1 MKGRMQSMRSQ
12 IGGTTIFGMHL
23 VREREFYRQVRQIM
37 VPVALQ
43 QAINIGVNMMDTMM
57 LGSFGEAQLSAS
69 SLANSFYNMFT
80 ILCMGII
87 GGCSVLAAQYWG
99 AQNKEKARETFN
111 LAIRLAVFLSL
122 IFAAVTAL
130 FPEPI
135 MRLYSNEQDVIDYG
149 VKYLRITTYVYL
161 FHGTAQVTAF
171 LMRSVE
177 QPQLGLRVSIIS
189 FFVNIFANWVFIF
202 GMLGAPRMEIAGAAL
217 GTLIARMVECAV
229 TFTYVLCIDKSL
241 GLRVRDLLRN
251 PTRELYYNYFRL
263 GFAALIS
270 DGFLGLGTNVMN
282 MILGRMGSAVVAA
295 NAICQVVDRLFTVVV
310 QGVSNAASIITGN
323 TVGMGDKEKAIK
335 QGQTFYLMSVA
346 FGFVSAVLVLVLGTL
361 TISAY
366 NLDPTT
372 IVIAREMMMAYTV
385 IAFFQSIQSVMT
397 KGVLRGGGD
406 TRFLM
411 VADVLFLWIVSLPLG
426 YVVGLVLGAPGWLSV
441 LCLRIDWVI
450 KSIWCVRRLNSGK
463 WIRETRKLEH

>member
-1 MKGRMQSMRSQ
+1 MNSKLSRSDR
-12 IGGTTIFGMHL
+12 TIMGMHL
-23 VREREFYRQVRQIM
+23 VRDKDFYRQVGSIM
-37 VPVALQ
+37 VPVAMQ
-43 QAINIGVNMMDTMM
+43 QAINIGVNMMDTIM

-69 SLANSFYNMFT
+69 SLANSFYNLFT

-99 AQNKEKARETFN
+99 AKNKEKVRETFS
-111 LAIRLAVFLSL
+111 LAIRLSVFLSL
-122 IFAAVTAL
+122 IFAVVTAL
-130 FPEPI
+130 FPEQI
-135 MRLYSNEQDVIDYG
+135 MRMYSNESDVIDYG
-149 VKYLRITTYVYL
+149 VQYLRITTYIYI
-161 FHGTAQVTAF
+161 FHGTSQVTAF
-171 LMRSVE
+171 LMRSVQ
-177 QPQLGLRVSIIS
+177 QPKLGLIVSITS

-202 GMLGAPRMEIAGAAL
+202 GKLGAPRMEIAGAAL
-217 GTLIARMVECAV
+217 GTLIARTVECAV
-229 TFTYVLCIDKSL
+229 TFIYVLGIDKSL
-241 GLRVRDLLRN
+241 GLRFRHLLRS
-251 PTRELYYNYFRL
+251 PTKELYYNYFRL

-282 MILGRMGSAVVAA
+282 MILGRMGAAVVAA

-310 QGVSNAASIITGN
+310 SGVSNAASIITGN
-323 TVGMGDKEKAIK
+323 TVGQGDKEKAIA

-346 FGFVSAVLVLVLGTL
+346 FGFVSTILVFFLGTL
-361 TISAY
+361 TINAY
-366 NLDPTT
+366 NLDPST
-372 IVIAREMMMAYTV
+372 IVIAREMMLAYTV

-426 YVVGLVLGAPGWLSV
+426 YFAGLVLGAPGWLSI

-450 KSIWCVRRLNSGK
+450 KSVWCVSRLNSGK
-463 WIRETRKLEH
+463 WIRETKRLPK

>member
-1 MKGRMQSMRSQ
+1 MSNTYTKLPSSIM
-12 IGGTTIFGMHL
+12 GMHL
-23 VREREFYRQVRQIM
+23 VREKEFYGQVRRIM

-43 QAINIGVNMMDTMM
+43 QAINIGVNMMDTIM

-69 SLANSFYNMFT
+69 SLANSFYNLFV

-99 AQNKEKARETFN
+99 ANNKEKVRETFN
-111 LAIRLAVFLSL
+111 LAIRLSVFLSL
-122 IFAAVTAL
+122 IFAVVTAL
-130 FPEPI
+130 FPEQI

-149 VKYLRITTYVYL
+149 VRYLRITTYTYL
-161 FHGTAQVTAF
+161 FHGTSQVTAF
-171 LMRSVE
+171 LMRSVQ
-177 QPQLGLRVSIIS
+177 QPKLGLTVSIIS
-189 FFVNIFANWVFIF
+189 FFVNVFANWVFIF
-202 GMLGAPRMEIAGAAL
+202 GMLGAPRMEIGGAAL
-217 GTLIARMVECAV
+217 GTLIARCVEFTV
-229 TFTYVLCIDKSL
+229 TFTYVLGIDKAM
-241 GLRVRDLLRN
+241 GLRPKHLLRG

-270 DGFLGLGTNVMN
+270 DGFLGLGTSVMN

-310 QGVSNAASIITGN
+310 SGVSNAASILTGN
-323 TVGMGDKEKAIK
+323 TVGKGDKEAAIR
-335 QGQTFYLMSVA
+335 QGQTFYLLSVA
-346 FGFVSAVLVLVLGTL
+346 FGLVSAVLVLFLGTL
-361 TISAY
+361 TINAY
-366 NLDPTT
+366 NLDAAT
-372 IVIAREMMMAYTV
+372 IVIAKEMMMAYTV

-426 YVVGLVLGAPGWLSV
+426 YVVGLMLGAPGWLSV

-463 WIRETRKLEH
+463 WIRETKRLGR

>member
-1 MKGRMQSMRSQ
+1 MNSQ
-12 IGGTTIFGMHL
+12 TNKPNISLFGMQL
-23 VREREFYRQVRQIM
+23 VRDKAFYQQMSHIV

-43 QAINIGVNMMDTMM
+43 QAINIGVNMMDTIM

-69 SLANSFYNMFT
+69 SLANSFYNLFT

-99 AQNKEKARETFN
+99 AKNKEKARETFN
-111 LAIRLAVFLSL
+111 LAIRLAVILSL
-122 IFAAVTAL
+122 IFAVITAL
-130 FPEPI
+130 FPEQI
-135 MRLYSNEQDVIDYG
+135 MRLYSNERDVIDYG
-149 VKYLRITTYVYL
+149 VKYLRITTYIYL
-161 FHGTAQVTAF
+161 FHGTSQVTAF
-171 LMRSVE
+171 LMRSVQ
-177 QPQLGLRVSIIS
+177 QPKLGLTVSIIS
-189 FFVNIFANWVFIF
+189 FFVNILANWIFIF
-202 GMLGAPRMEIAGAAL
+202 GKLGAPRMEISGAAL
-217 GTLIARMVECAV
+217 GTLIARFVEFTV
-229 TFTYVLCIDKSL
+229 TFTYVLGIDKSMA
-241 GLRVRDLLRN
+241 LRPKHLLRA

-310 QGVSNAASIITGN
+310 SGISNAASIITGN
-323 TVGMGDKEKAIK
+323 TVGKGEKEKAIV
-335 QGQTFYLMSVA
+335 QGQTFYLLSVG
-346 FGFVSAVLVLVLGTL
+346 FGLVSAILVFTLGSV
-361 TISAY
+361 TIHAY
-366 NLDPTT
+366 NLDSATV
-372 IVIAREMMMAYTV
+372 VIANEMMMAYSL

-411 VADVLFLWIVSLPLG
+411 IADVLFLWIVSLPLG
-426 YVVGLVLGAPGWLSV
+426 YVVGLVLGAPGWLSI

-450 KSIWCVRRLNSGK
+450 KSVWCISRLNSGK
-463 WIRETRKLEH
+463 WIRETKRLE